1 MFIFYA
7 SSALDRGQ
15 TKLHR
20 RIAVVEDRQKES
32 TKKKATL
39 TDIAT
44 PNSTLQ
50 EKLSTTTLAL

>member
-1 MFIFYA
+1 MFILYA
-7 SSALDRGQ
+7 SSALDRRQ

-20 RIAVVEDRQKES
+20 RTAVVEDRHKES

-44 PNSTLQ
+44 PDSTLP
-50 EKLSTTTLAL
+50 EKSSTATLAL